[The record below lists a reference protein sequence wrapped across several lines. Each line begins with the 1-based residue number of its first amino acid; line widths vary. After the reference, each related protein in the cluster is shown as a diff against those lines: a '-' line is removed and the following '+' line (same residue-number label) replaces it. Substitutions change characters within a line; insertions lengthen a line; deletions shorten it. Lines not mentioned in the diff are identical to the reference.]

1 LARRATFVESLR
13 VHNTPF
19 VLLDGGDFIQRNQNR
34 GELESIT
41 TWKDMQR
48 EGYDAVTLGEIE
60 LSQWDFTS
68 SLMEQHPLPIVCT
81 NVEQLN
87 GDSWQQI
94 GDRYRIVDIRG
105 VKVGILSVIG
115 EAQLSKS
122 MIDKAGGA
130 IRLLPPMETATEVAR
145 ELRAKSDVVILL
157 AHLDAR
163 TMEQYATVLTDVDVI
178 VGGHV
183 TRKDEGPKKFGNA
196 IVNRSGTRGQHLG
209 ITRLILSPENEIVD
223 FGGVNFT
230 LAPTYPE
237 NEAIK
242 AEVDRVTEESNLL
255 KREKAKK
262 TREERLKKAA
272 AQEAAE
278 ADAAGKSQAGE

>member
-1 LARRATFVESLR
+1 M
-13 VHNTPF
+13 HNTPF

-68 SLMEQHPLPIVCT
+68 GLMEQYPLPIVCT

-122 MIDKAGGA
+122 MIDKTDGA

-163 TMEQYATVLTDVDVI
+163 AMEQYATVLTDVDVI

-183 TRKDEGPKKFGNA
+183 TRKDEGPEKFGNA

-242 AEVDRVTEESNLL
+242 AEVERVREESNLL
-255 KREKAKK
+255 KRAKAKK

-278 ADAAGKSQAGE
+278 ADAAGKPQTGE